1 MNFVPT
7 TKYTPGYSPKRAPL
21 AKGVGVFFLF
31 ERSTYQ
37 KNVIFQGILGGAI
50 NKPLLRTAFVSP
62 WDSRGRNFSD
72 FIKKEKW
79 RKYRPKTQSGTSQ
92 EVPIFVEPTHTI
104 KTQGGK
110 RFLSQSHRSNF
121 IQNYTK
127 NEISTDIHGF
137 WCTMV
142 DFELSLARVC
152 DTFRV
157 TIRNLLHFS
166 IEVSISFPGCILF
179 P

>member
-1 MNFVPT
+1 M
-7 TKYTPGYSPKRAPL
+7 K
-21 AKGVGVFFLF
+21 
-31 ERSTYQ
+31 
-37 KNVIFQGILGGAI
+37 
-50 NKPLLRTAFVSP
+50 
-62 WDSRGRNFSD
+62 
-72 FIKKEKW
+72 
-79 RKYRPKTQSGTSQ
+79 
-92 EVPIFVEPTHTI
+92 PTHTI

-121 IQNYTK
+121 TQNYTK